1 MKKFSLFMQL
11 SVLFVAL
18 LGLFSCEE
26 DSQLTGGGDGND
38 SLNISDST
46 GVVVDSLQG
55 EFFVVLKDTVVDLQF
70 TANSDW
76 VMSSSKSWCVFPNAS
91 IVYNGAAGEQSVTL
105 TITDDE
111 MKVFNDTADIKL
123 IEGTEEKII
132 ARIVRL
138 GDTPVVT
145 NASGVVYNDSNIVE
159 IKYSANGASGSFTFK
174 ANFDWTLESCP
185 SWLTTDKELPIS
197 TEANMENTIT
207 FTVEKQY
214 WASAQFDTLH
224 FCVQGTDMKVP
235 VYVEY
240 AGLQNGEIA
249 TDGIDGVY
257 WWIISADG
265 LSFHR
270 ESTMGGDGVAED
282 ILFPFSF
289 NVYANANQY
298 KIVQFEQSGKW
309 LNYVDE
315 YSASMK
321 LVDDAQGNVVIES
334 VQANSSDQERLA
346 YILALPTDV
355 YEKALEESFGNL
367 NMVMTNAEG
376 NDLNDEYFN
385 YVIMA
390 FKQEGAAAA
399 GAGMSI
405 VNGMYESVDFES
417 GDGGLVIEGTEI
429 GSFIS
434 GEYGVPAEDIY
445 TVRTSAGSSLI
456 IDPMISDWKNWEGN
470 FLATSLVTMEQLFDG
485 FEATS
490 SMSGGMA
497 LNYHSI
503 QENCFIIFKDA
514 SSMNKKALI
523 VIVE

>member
-1 MKKFSLFMQL
+1 MRRFNLFMQL

-26 DSQLTGGGDGND
+26 DSQLTSGGESND
-38 SLNISDST
+38 SLDISDST
-46 GVVVDSLQG
+46 GGVVDSVQT

-76 VMSSSKSWCVFPNAS
+76 VMRSSKSWCVFPNAA

-111 MKVFNDTADIKL
+111 MKVFNDTADIQL

-138 GDTPVVT
+138 GDTPVVM

-159 IKYSANGASGSFTFK
+159 IKHNANGASGYFTFK

-185 SWLTTDKELPIS
+185 SWLTTDKALPIS
-197 TEANMENTIT
+197 TEANVENTIT
-207 FTVEKQY
+207 FTVETQY
-214 WASAQFDTLH
+214 WTSAQFDTLY
-224 FCVQGTDMKVP
+224 FCVQGTDIKVP
-235 VYVEY
+235 VYVEF
-240 AGLQNGEIA
+240 AGMQDGEIA
-249 TDGIDGVY
+249 VDGIDGAY

-265 LSFHR
+265 LSFHK
-270 ESTMGGDGVAED
+270 ESIMGGDGEAED
-282 ILFPFSF
+282 IPFPFSF
-289 NVYANANQY
+289 NVYANDNQY
-298 KIVQFEQSGKW
+298 KILQFEQSGEW

-315 YSASMK
+315 FASMK
-321 LVDDAQGNVVIES
+321 VVDDAQGNVEIES
-334 VQANSSDQERLA
+334 VQANSSAQERIA

-355 YEKALEESFGNL
+355 YEKAKEESADDF
-367 NMVMTNAEG
+367 NMVMTNSKG
-376 NDLNDEYFN
+376 DDLNDEYLK

-390 FKQEGAAAA
+390 FKQQGTAAA
-399 GAGMSI
+399 GAGISI
-405 VNGMYESVDFES
+405 VNGMYESVEFES

-445 TVRTSAGSSLI
+445 TVRTSAGASLI

-470 FLATSLVTMEQLFDG
+470 FLATSLETMEQLVDG
-485 FEATS
+485 FEPTS

-497 LNYHSI
+497 LNYYSI

-514 SSMNKKALI
+514 SGMNKKALI
-523 VIVE
+523 VVVE

>member
-1 MKKFSLFMQL
+1 MRRFNLFMQL
-11 SVLFVAL
+11 SVLSVAL

-26 DSQLTGGGDGND
+26 DSQLTSGGEGND
-38 SLNISDST
+38 SLDISDST
-46 GVVVDSLQG
+46 GGVVDSVQT

-76 VMSSSKSWCVFPNAS
+76 VMRSSKSWCVFPNAA

-111 MKVFNDTADIKL
+111 MKVFNDTADIQL

-138 GDTPVVT
+138 GDTPVVM

-159 IKYSANGASGSFTFK
+159 IKHNANGASGYFTFK

-185 SWLTTDKELPIS
+185 SWLTTDKALPIS

-214 WASAQFDTLH
+214 WTSAQFDTLY
-224 FCVQGTDMKVP
+224 FSVQGTDIKVP
-235 VYVEY
+235 VYVEF
-240 AGLQNGEIA
+240 AGMQDGEIA
-249 TDGIDGVY
+249 VDGIDGAY

-265 LSFHR
+265 LSFHK
-270 ESTMGGDGVAED
+270 ESGMGGEGGAED
-282 ILFPFSF
+282 LLFPFSF
-289 NVYANANQY
+289 NIYANANQY
-298 KIVQFEQSGKW
+298 KIVQFEQSGEW

-315 YSASMK
+315 FASMK
-321 LVDDAQGNVVIES
+321 VVDDAQGNVEIES
-334 VQANSSDQERLA
+334 VQANSSAQERIA

-355 YEKALEESFGNL
+355 YEKAKEESFGDF
-367 NMVMTNAEG
+367 NMVMTNSKG
-376 NDLNDEYFN
+376 DDLNDEYLK

-390 FKQEGAAAA
+390 FKQQGTAAA
-399 GAGMSI
+399 GAGISI
-405 VNGMYESVDFES
+405 VNGMYESVEFES
-417 GDGGLVIEGTEI
+417 GDGGLVMEGTEI
-429 GSFIS
+429 GGFIS

-456 IDPMISDWKNWEGN
+456 IDPKISDWKNWAGD
-470 FLATSLVTMEQLFDG
+470 FLATSLVTMEPLFDG

-490 SMSGGMA
+490 STSGGMA

-514 SSMNKKALI
+514 SGTNKKALI
-523 VIVE
+523 VVVE

>member
-1 MKKFSLFMQL
+1 MRRFNLFMQL
-11 SVLFVAL
+11 SVLSVAL

-26 DSQLTGGGDGND
+26 DSQLTGGGEGND
-38 SLNISDST
+38 SLDISDST
-46 GVVVDSLQG
+46 GGVVDSVQT

-76 VMSSSKSWCVFPNAS
+76 VMRSSKSWCVFPNAA

-111 MKVFNDTADIKL
+111 MKVFNDTADIQL

-138 GDTPVVT
+138 GDTPVVM

-159 IKYSANGASGSFTFK
+159 IKHNANGASGYFTFK

-185 SWLTTDKELPIS
+185 SWLTTDKALPIS

-214 WASAQFDTLH
+214 WTSAQFDTLY
-224 FCVQGTDMKVP
+224 FCVQGTDIKVP
-235 VYVEY
+235 VYVEF
-240 AGLQNGEIA
+240 AGMQDGEIA
-249 TDGIDGVY
+249 VDGIDGAY

-265 LSFHR
+265 LSFHK
-270 ESTMGGDGVAED
+270 ESIMGGDGEAED
-282 ILFPFSF
+282 IPFPFSF

-298 KIVQFEQSGKW
+298 KIVQFEQSGEY

-315 YSASMK
+315 FASMK
-321 LVDDAQGNVVIES
+321 VVDDAQGNVEIES
-334 VQANSSDQERLA
+334 VQANSSAQERIA

-355 YEKALEESFGNL
+355 YEKAKEESFGDFNV
-367 NMVMTNAEG
+367 VMTNSKG
-376 NDLNDEYFN
+376 DDLNDEYLK

-390 FKQEGAAAA
+390 FKQQGTAAA
-399 GAGMSI
+399 GAGISI
-405 VNGMYESVDFES
+405 VNGMYESVEFES

-429 GSFIS
+429 GGFIS

-456 IDPMISDWKNWEGN
+456 IDPKISDWEGG
-470 FLATSLVTMEQLFDG
+470 FLATSLKTMEQLVDG
-485 FEATS
+485 FEPTS

-514 SSMNKKALI
+514 SGMNKKALI
-523 VIVE
+523 VVVE